1 MVHLEISILIKLFSF
16 HFQNRGINVKAPDQ
30 QVSNSWLADQNGD
43 AETYCA
49 TLLDM

>member
-1 MVHLEISILIKLFSF
+1 MVHLEISILIKLY

-49 TLLDM
+49 TLLDI